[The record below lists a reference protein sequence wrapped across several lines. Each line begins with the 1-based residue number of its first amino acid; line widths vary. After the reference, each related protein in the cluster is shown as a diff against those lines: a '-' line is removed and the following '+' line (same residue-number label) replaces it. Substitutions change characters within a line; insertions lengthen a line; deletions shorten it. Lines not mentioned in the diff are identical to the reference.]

1 MLVLD
6 SLINMFKSYPLD
18 QNPSNLPYGMT
29 LDADGHLWIAQHTY
43 DKVAVVDPSTG
54 QYVQIDIPS
63 KNSFTQW
70 LVATDKGVVIAEQRA
85 HALGLITSSV
95 NSAESAN
102 SAGNLVAPII
112 PVSPLKLCGICRS
125 IDCSIRCCILVF
137 LHQNSNRSYKQH
149 TGCEKIRLLPYW
161 FAFACRTTKYFI

>member
-1 MLVLD
+1 MEDPRNDQVYVTEHEGHGLLVLD
-6 SLINMFKSYPLD
+6 SLISMFKSYPLD

-70 LVATDKGVVIAEQRA
+70 LVATG
-85 HALGLITSSV
+85 
-95 NSAESAN
+95 
-102 SAGNLVAPII
+102 
-112 PVSPLKLCGICRS
+112 
-125 IDCSIRCCILVF
+125 
-137 LHQNSNRSYKQH
+137 
-149 TGCEKIRLLPYW
+149 
-161 FAFACRTTKYFI
+161 